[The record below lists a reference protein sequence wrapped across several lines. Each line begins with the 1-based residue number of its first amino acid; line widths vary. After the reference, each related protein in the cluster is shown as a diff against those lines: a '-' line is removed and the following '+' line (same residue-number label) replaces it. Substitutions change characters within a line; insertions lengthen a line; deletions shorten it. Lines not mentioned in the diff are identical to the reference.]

1 VPDLS
6 PDEVAELVRAADV
19 SLLSIEAD
27 ALVSEVLVLVVV
39 VEPDSSITIKHGWS
53 PANRGSHAEGCSS
66 LPSTCIALVPRMWS
80 TMMMTELLRS
90 AVEALPKRP

>member
-53 PANRGSHAEGCSS
+53 PGQSWITRRGMLES
-66 LPSTCIALVPRMWS
+66 ALDMHRIGSEDV
-80 TMMMTELLRS
+80 
-90 AVEALPKRP
+90 VDDDDD